1 MNIFQLIA
9 DGDVASLMDAVIT
22 NDAGLE
28 EQKTVGELIAAFPQ
42 YAVSLAEYNVGDIMI
57 PEGFL
62 YSIDPEMYQ
71 IVLEQSKDAFRVIDA
86 ADAEIDPEL
95 EAMMPELP
103 AIGRELFWPPKAGP
117 GDCSRQ
123 DSTNSAVSA
132 VSAVSAGDG
141 AMFAKDNDF

>member
-71 IVLEQSKDAFRVIDA
+71 IVLEQSKDAFRVI
-86 ADAEIDPEL
+86 AEIMIDESKRPVDRIASAKILIEY
-95 EAMMPELP
+95 
-103 AIGRELFWPPKAGP
+103 GCGKPKEKVES
-117 GDCSRQ
+117 DITINTTSL
-123 DSTNSAVSA
+123 
-132 VSAVSAGDG
+132 
-141 AMFAKDNDF
+141 KDLINFGNTES